1 MGFSVTLCQP
11 EQLESGNM
19 TARPA
24 RRMENFASLSCGPS
38 EQIAFSYF
46 PLQLKLRMC
55 KTIFQ
60 ILVCGLP
67 QPLVVL
73 RKPCIIRLISG
84 LQDSSLTLF
93 LADMFLHSKTTI
105 RSFIGMEEY
114 GFLK

>member
-11 EQLESGNM
+11 EQLESGHL
-19 TARPA
+19 TALPA

-67 QPLVVL
+67 QPLVAL

-84 LQDSSLTLF
+84 LQDSSLTLL

-105 RSFIGMEEY
+105 QSLIGVEQ
-114 GFLK
+114 